1 MSDTK
6 SPNVESKSA
15 PKSASYATETSP
27 QERAR
32 TAESGEQPNAGQL
45 AGRNPAE
52 SGDPAVHQV
61 LAERQTAQMNGDEA
75 GMQRADQR
83 LKELGF

>member
-6 SPNVESKSA
+6 SQNVESKTA
-15 PKSASYATETSP
+15 PKSATHVTETSP

-32 TAESGEQPNAGQL
+32 TAESGEQPNAAQL
-45 AGRNPAE
+45 SGRNPAE

-75 GMQRADQR
+75 GVQRADQR